1 MMPFPSD
8 PGGNGPFRPA
18 VALYIH
24 LPFCRTRCTYCD
36 FATYAGLES
45 LMRPYVGAVCKEM
58 EAEAIRWEPVTI
70 SSVYVGGGTPS
81 LLPLDS
87 LADLVRGVHSTFDL
101 SRCRE
106 FTVEVNPGTVD
117 QAYLLGLRSLG
128 VDRLSVG
135 IQSVHEDELHM
146 LGRIHSWSEAT
157 TAVAAARR
165 SGFDNLSLDL
175 LFGLPG
181 QTVETWAETL
191 EEALALRPDHLSLYG
206 LSLEEGTLLAQWV
219 DGGQLPSPDEDR
231 AATMYELAED
241 VLARD
246 GFFHYEIS
254 NWARAEDEPEDGSRR
269 WWPDGDHTDVIPSR
283 SEEISPYV
291 SRHNL
296 TYWRNQPWLGV
307 GAAAHSWMPGDL
319 WRDDLDERLD
329 HAEGRRW
336 ANPDHPED
344 YVVATACR
352 SNPLSN
358 CRDVQRINGKL
369 EMGETM
375 MLGLR
380 LAEGVSSE
388 SFGTRFG
395 VALKDVF
402 GGELD
407 DLRRLGLLTWDGR
420 IARLTG
426 RGRLLGNRVF
436 ERFL

>member
-8 PGGNGPFRPA
+8 PRGRGSFRPA

-24 LPFCRTRCTYCD
+24 LPFCRARCTYCD
-36 FATYAGLES
+36 FTTYTGLEG
-45 LMRPYVGAVCKEM
+45 LMHPYVGAVCKEM
-58 EAEAIRWEPVTI
+58 EVEATRWEPVTI

-81 LLPLDS
+81 LLSLDS
-87 LADLVRGVHSTFDL
+87 LSDLVSGVRSTFDL
-101 SRCRE
+101 SKCRE

-117 QAYLLGLRSLG
+117 QVYLSGLRSLG

-135 IQSVHEDELHM
+135 IQSVHEDELRM

-157 TAVAAARR
+157 AAVAAARR
-165 SGFDNLSLDL
+165 SGYDNLNLDL

-191 EEALALRPDHLSLYG
+191 EEILALRPEHLSLYG
-206 LSLEEGTLLAQWV
+206 LSLEEGTLLAQRV
-219 DGGQLPSPDEDR
+219 EEGELPSPDEDQ
-231 AATMYELAED
+231 AATMYELAEE
-241 VLARD
+241 VLARN

-254 NWARAEDEPEDGSRR
+254 NWARAEDEREDASRR
-269 WWPDGDHTDVIPSR
+269 WWPDGDRTDVMLSL

-307 GAAAHSWMPGDL
+307 GAAAHSWMPARL
-319 WRDDLDERLD
+319 WRDGLDARLD
-329 HAEGRRW
+329 PAEGRRW

-344 YVVATACR
+344 YVAAIACR
-352 SNPLSN
+352 SNPLFN
-358 CRDVQRINGKL
+358 CRDVQRIGRQL

-388 SFGTRFG
+388 SFRTRFG

-420 IARLTG
+420 NARLTG